1 MIALFFATQRECE
14 LIVEKLDDKNFFSVR
29 SIPFIKGK
37 IKNSDLIICISG
49 IGKASASISSVICFE
64 KFPIK
69 GVIISGI
76 AGAYPS
82 SGLEIGSIAVA
93 EKEIFADEGLL
104 IKCENT
110 DDSFI
115 FLNSEEFSLYMPEFL
130 NNLPKGAFLTVSCC
144 TGNLKR
150 AKFLEKKFNAICENM
165 EGAAVAKVAQIYKTP
180 CIEIR
185 SISNM
190 VTDRA
195 ETLSF
200 MEVSKASL
208 IVQNFIIEHFH
219 LFEQSF

>member
-1 MIALFFATQRECE
+1 
-14 LIVEKLDDKNFFSVR
+14 
-29 SIPFIKGK
+29 
-37 IKNSDLIICISG
+37 
-49 IGKASASISSVICFE
+49 
-64 KFPIK
+64 
-69 GVIISGI
+69 
-76 AGAYPS
+76 
-82 SGLEIGSIAVA
+82 
-93 EKEIFADEGLL
+93 
-104 IKCENT
+104 
-110 DDSFI
+110 
-115 FLNSEEFSLYMPEFL
+115 
-130 NNLPKGAFLTVSCC
+130 
-144 TGNLKR
+144 
-150 AKFLEKKFNAICENM
+150 M